1 MTDVGSDLRERIF
14 AGREFLS
21 KSRCTGMK
29 AVLMYRASTGWVK
42 TSLSSFLQNTQCWP
56 PKTISIGRPVA
67 TEARRAV
74 SRSSSHCTAGA
85 AAVPF
90 GAFVVCDGRG
100 DGFAG
105 PDLAYRVAPT
115 ATGDT
120 STTSFPKPRR
130 RRSMAVFV
138 NDFRQTAPIVAR
150 QSGRPSLPA
159 SASPLRFPSSQSRT
173 EQQGRLHSETNHTQ
187 FTQCDFSQDA
197 PAWRRPRGRFL

>member
-56 PKTISIGRPVA
+56 PKPISIGRPVA

-85 AAVPF
+85 VGAAL
-90 GAFVVCDGRG
+90 GALAVCVGG
-100 DGFAG
+100 GELFAG
-105 PDLAYRVAPT
+105 LDLAYNVAPT
-115 ATGDT
+115 ATVDT

-130 RRSMAVFV
+130 RRSM
-138 NDFRQTAPIVAR
+138 TI
-150 QSGRPSLPA
+150 
-159 SASPLRFPSSQSRT
+159 
-173 EQQGRLHSETNHTQ
+173 
-187 FTQCDFSQDA
+187 
-197 PAWRRPRGRFL
+197 